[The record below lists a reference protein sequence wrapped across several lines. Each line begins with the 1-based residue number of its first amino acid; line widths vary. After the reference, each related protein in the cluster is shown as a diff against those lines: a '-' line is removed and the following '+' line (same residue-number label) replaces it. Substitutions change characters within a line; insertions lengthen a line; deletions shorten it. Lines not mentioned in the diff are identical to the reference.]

1 MIEEVSRNEMLSTI
15 HYMTEHFPYRLAGS
29 PCEAA
34 ASRYVTERLKQYGLE
49 VENKEFYTYNSDPM
63 YSKVTVLEPEMEIDS
78 LPCAH
83 IRATKP
89 EGEIFELIYVG
100 NGDYA
105 AYKDIDVTGK
115 MVLVEVSYA
124 PPVPEK
130 ARIAYEMGAAG
141 IMCMNW
147 GNDEEV
153 ICRRGLKGVWGN
165 PTEANFHCIPEIVG
179 VGVTRGA
186 GLKLKQLCLEGR
198 KVEVKVTAIADRTW
212 SIVHQPTAI
221 LHGNG
226 SSDEFLLVCS
236 HLDAWKPGV
245 TCNATGNA
253 TTLEICRILS
263 KHRQELD
270 RDVYFVFWDGHEVA
284 EAAGSTWFVDNNWDN
299 LNKHCVCYMHI
310 DSTGVKETELYEI
323 KASEELLGLAKKNI
337 NEVLPELELRAMA
350 LKKIGDQSFMGI
362 GVSSITQRKSFTKEY
377 MEHAHGATLGW
388 WNHTI
393 EDGED
398 KCDPVALEEDTR
410 ATLKVLYDL
419 ATAKLLPYD
428 FSDKISVFRANV
440 QKVADKFGD
449 HMDFTDLQD
458 NLKTVEHQVNEIQA
472 MKEGLSN
479 EQAKLYNEF
488 VKMVARQITNVTMTC
503 ADKYSQDSYDNQEQP
518 FSEMTENAQ
527 LADWIGR
534 FQYWDAQNHAYIH
547 LNPLQSHDVNLT
559 LQKRYAFLQWEQGS
573 GKTPAAIFTGQHR
586 VEMGAVH
593 SIWVISSAI
602 SIRNNWDV
610 ILKGTGF
617 SYVFV
622 ERLADL
628 QRIRPG
634 DFVILTLNKVSQ
646 YKKQIGRYIKQLGY
660 KIQFIFDESDN
671 ISNPS
676 SKQTLSVLSCFRRC
690 KYKLLTTGTSTR
702 NNISEFAPQLELLY
716 NNSIN
721 MISWCR
727 TLYSY
732 DKRSADMEHKEN
744 PYYAMPIPAYKKG
757 YRLFA
762 NSHLPEK
769 ITVFGVGQ
777 RNQDIYNAD
786 ELDRLLGKTVITR
799 TFEEVTGK
807 DIRRIHQM
815 PIPFLPEEREVYNIV
830 LKEFYRIQ
838 REYYSSTGNSR
849 KDALMRLIQQ
859 ITLLLRI
866 SAAPDCM
873 KEYEGETPLKE
884 MAVVEALARWPE
896 EVVAIGVRHTTV
908 LDRYAAAIREYLPE
922 RPLFVVTGST
932 VTFAK
937 RRALRDVLRDSQNGI
952 LLCTQQSLPSSVNF
966 EFVNKIII
974 PEMHYNNAGMSQFY
988 MRFVRYTSTEK
999 KDLYFPI
1006 YIGSLESNLMQ
1017 MVLAKEKLT
1026 MFMKGQDADMDEIY
1040 AKFGVD
1046 YDLLSTLMTRETDDE
1061 GHLRIHWGE
1070 QKIA

>member
-1 MIEEVSRNEMLSTI
+1 MKKYLYQIRSHPVTREKYDACFAYVHRFYTQRQPADMPYEEWQRVQL
-15 HYMTEHFPYRLAGS
+15 TEAKVLA
-29 PCEAA
+29 
-34 ASRYVTERLKQYGLE
+34 YLKQALCRQ
-49 VENKEFYTYNSDPM
+49 N
-63 YSKVTVLEPEMEIDS
+63 
-78 LPCAH
+78 A
-83 IRATKP
+83 KP
-89 EGEIFELIYVG
+89 ERDEIRLVKQKYSFVYK
-100 NGDYA
+100 
-105 AYKDIDVTGK
+105 AYSRK
-115 MVLVEVSYA
+115 M
-124 PPVPEK
+124 
-130 ARIAYEMGAAG
+130 
-141 IMCMNW
+141 
-147 GNDEEV
+147 
-153 ICRRGLKGVWGN
+153 
-165 PTEANFHCIPEIVG
+165 
-179 VGVTRGA
+179 
-186 GLKLKQLCLEGR
+186 
-198 KVEVKVTAIADRTW
+198 
-212 SIVHQPTAI
+212 
-221 LHGNG
+221 
-226 SSDEFLLVCS
+226 
-236 HLDAWKPGV
+236 
-245 TCNATGNA
+245 
-253 TTLEICRILS
+253 
-263 KHRQELD
+263 
-270 RDVYFVFWDGHEVA
+270 
-284 EAAGSTWFVDNNWDN
+284 
-299 LNKHCVCYMHI
+299 
-310 DSTGVKETELYEI
+310 
-323 KASEELLGLAKKNI
+323 
-337 NEVLPELELRAMA
+337 
-350 LKKIGDQSFMGI
+350 
-362 GVSSITQRKSFTKEY
+362 
-377 MEHAHGATLGW
+377 
-388 WNHTI
+388 
-393 EDGED
+393 
-398 KCDPVALEEDTR
+398 
-410 ATLKVLYDL
+410 
-419 ATAKLLPYD
+419 AKLLTD
-428 FSDKISVFRANV
+428 EMRAP
-440 QKVADKFGD
+440 VA
-449 HMDFTDLQD
+449 
-458 NLKTVEHQVNEIQA
+458 IYQA
-472 MKEGLSN
+472 VLNDEPERFPGYERLLRRKRRE
-479 EQAKLYNEF
+479 
-488 VKMVARQITNVTMTC
+488 
-503 ADKYSQDSYDNQEQP
+503 YDNQEQP

-573 GKTPAAIFTGQHR
+573 GKTPAAIFTGKHR

-610 ILKGTGF
+610 ILKGAGF

-676 SKQTLSVLSCFRRC
+676 SKQ
-690 KYKLLTTGTSTR
+690 
-702 NNISEFAPQLELLY
+702 
-716 NNSIN
+716 
-721 MISWCR
+721 
-727 TLYSY
+727 
-732 DKRSADMEHKEN
+732 EN
-744 PYYAMPIPAYKKG
+744 PYYGMPIPAYKKG

-838 REYYSSTGNSR
+838 SEYYSSTGNSR

-884 MAVVEALARWPE
+884 VAVVEALARWPDE
-896 EVVAIGVRHTTV
+896 IVAIGVRHTTV
-908 LDRYAAAIREYLPE
+908 LDRYAAAIREYLPD

-937 RRALRDVLRDSQNGI
+937 RRALREVLRDSRNGI

>member
-1 MIEEVSRNEMLSTI
+1 MKYEYYPKRRTEQERRELNEQIIRLLQSEACEQAGVTDEDIFNRYTGDGGLHGLRRSDYENYNAFSAAKKELENGQFFTPPPLCEMIVSALRLTDTDLVADLTCGMGNFFNFLPNERNAYGCEV
-15 HYMTEHFPYRLAGS
+15 
-29 PCEAA
+29 
-34 ASRYVTERLKQYGLE
+34 
-49 VENKEFYTYNSDPM
+49 DPNACAVARKL
-63 YSKVTVLEPEMEIDS
+63 YPQ
-78 LPCAH
+78 AH
-83 IRATKP
+83 I
-89 EGEIFELIYVG
+89 VQ
-100 NGDYA
+100 GDIRDYEPQTHF
-105 AYKDIDVTGK
+105 DF
-115 MVLVEVSYA
+115 VL
-124 PPVPEK
+124 
-130 ARIAYEMGAAG
+130 
-141 IMCMNW
+141 
-147 GNDEEV
+147 
-153 ICRRGLKGVWGN
+153 GN
-165 PTEANFHCIPEIVG
+165 PPFHLRWIMPDATIMTSHQYYC
-179 VGVTRGA
+179 
-186 GLKLKQLCLEGR
+186 LK
-198 KVEVKVTAIADRTW
+198 A
-212 SIVHQPTAI
+212 
-221 LHGNG
+221 
-226 SSDEFLLVCS
+226 
-236 HLDAWKPGV
+236 
-245 TCNATGNA
+245 
-253 TTLEICRILS
+253 
-263 KHRQELD
+263 
-270 RDVYFVFWDGHEVA
+270 
-284 EAAGSTWFVDNNWDN
+284 
-299 LNKHCVCYMHI
+299 
-310 DSTGVKETELYEI
+310 
-323 KASEELLGLAKKNI
+323 
-337 NEVLPELELRAMA
+337 
-350 LKKIGDQSFMGI
+350 
-362 GVSSITQRKSFTKEY
+362 
-377 MEHAHGATLGW
+377 
-388 WNHTI
+388 
-393 EDGED
+393 
-398 KCDPVALEEDTR
+398 
-410 ATLKVLYDL
+410 
-419 ATAKLLPYD
+419 AKLLKPLGILAVIVPASFLAD
-428 FSDKISVFRANV
+428 SFSDKGAIRMMESRFSFLGQVMLPEHAFSDSGVDDFPTKLQFWQKKSTAADWTPKRYSTDCSDIYIPSGHPVMAATALYEKFVMVAKADLAGNRNKVFLELA
-440 QKVADKFGD
+440 Q
-449 HMDFTDLQD
+449 
-458 NLKTVEHQVNEIQA
+458 LKTTKSTFLYQVKKYLYQIRSHPATREKYDACFAYVHRFYTQRQPADMPYDEWQRVQLTEAKVLAYLKQALCRQNAKPERDEIRLVKQKHSFVYKA
-472 MKEGLSN
+472 YSRKM
-479 EQAKLYNEF
+479 AKLLTDEMRAPVPIYQAVLNDEPERF
-488 VKMVARQITNVTMTC
+488 PGYERLLRRKRRE
-503 ADKYSQDSYDNQEQP
+503 YDNQEQP

-573 GKTPAAIFTGQHR
+573 GKTPAAIFTGKHR

-610 ILKGTGF
+610 ILKGAGF

-690 KYKLLTTGTSTR
+690 KY
-702 NNISEFAPQLELLY
+702 
-716 NNSIN
+716 
-721 MISWCR
+721 
-727 TLYSY
+727 
-732 DKRSADMEHKEN
+732 
-744 PYYAMPIPAYKKG
+744 
-757 YRLFA
+757 
-762 NSHLPEK
+762 
-769 ITVFGVGQ
+769 
-777 RNQDIYNAD
+777 
-786 ELDRLLGKTVITR
+786 TR

-838 REYYSSTGNSR
+838 REYYNSTGNSR

-937 RRALRDVLRDSQNGI
+937 RRALREVLRDSQNGI